1 MTRCADRF
9 WEIDCLRGFAV
20 LLMLLYHFLYDL
32 DFFELADIQ
41 LRSGLIL
48 YAGRLSALLFILVS
62 GIALCISHSRAL
74 NKGLDKNGTENFSK
88 YLRRGLKLYLM
99 GLLLTGITQVFLPEE
114 YIVFGIL
121 HFFGVSAV
129 LVYPF
134 LRYGKENLFFSLFF
148 ILSGL
153 YLRNITFGFSSLLW
167 LGFTPENFRTLD
179 YFPIFPWF
187 GVLLAGVFFG
197 NLLYADGKRQFEIP
211 YTGKNPLF
219 RLFSRMG
226 QHSLVIYFIHQPV
239 FLGLLF
245 LSGLLDPNIIKAT

>member
-1 MTRCADRF
+1 MARYADRF

-32 DFFELADIQ
+32 DFFEIAKIQ
-41 LRSGLIL
+41 LSTGFIL
-48 YAGRLSALLFILVS
+48 YAGRLSALLFILIS
-62 GIALCISHSRAL
+62 GTALSISHSRAL
-74 NKGLDKNGTENFSK
+74 NKEFDEGGVENFSK
-88 YLRRGLKLYLM
+88 YLKRGIKLYLM
-99 GLLLTGITQVFLPEE
+99 GLLLTGITWIFLREE

-148 ILSGL
+148 GLSGL
-153 YLRNITFGFSSLLW
+153 YLKNITFGFSSLIW

-187 GVLLAGVFFG
+187 GVLLAGVFLG
-197 NLLYADGKRQFEIP
+197 NSLYAGGKRQFEIP
-211 YTGKNPLF
+211 YTGKNSIFGL
-219 RLFSRMG
+219 LSLVG
-226 QHSLVIYFIHQPV
+226 QHSLAIYFIHQPF
-239 FLGLLF
+239 FLGFLF
-245 LSGLLDPNIIKAT
+245 LSGLISLNVL